1 MSANSTFIKFDS
13 LTSSQFEISQPNTVT
28 NLMHINY
35 QNREMCEQLVDPS
48 LVMPSKHTENSTDCS
63 EFNYTE
69 ILNLTKIPSGVAIDD
84 GQNANNLIM
93 ELNSFSNE
101 KDVNLKIL
109 AEAVANNS
117 EQQMNIQNLNE
128 ENLGTITPLN
138 LYYIEGGHFAS
149 AVENVEISEFSEVIS
164 ADQNNM
170 VIVDNSI
177 DKTVRLI
184 DLNGQITSG
193 SPFEI
198 NTLDG
203 DEIEVQTKAVMFVCE
218 ICKKEFTTQAYLY
231 RHLRKHTGEFSCNY
245 CDSVSNVLK

>member
-1 MSANSTFIKFDS
+1 
-13 LTSSQFEISQPNTVT
+13 
-28 NLMHINY
+28 
-35 QNREMCEQLVDPS
+35 MCEQLVDPS
-48 LVMPSKHTENSTDCS
+48 LVMPSKHTENSTECS

-69 ILNLTKIPSGVAIDD
+69 ILNLTNIPNGVTIDD
-84 GQNANNLIM
+84 RQNANNLIM

-109 AEAVANNS
+109 ADAVASNS
-117 EQQMNIQNLNE
+117 EQPMNIQNLND

-149 AVENVEISEFSEVIS
+149 TVENVEISEVIS

-198 NTLDG
+198 NALDS
-203 DEIEVQTKAVMFVCE
+203 DDIEVNTKAPMFVCE
-218 ICKKEFTTQAYLY
+218 ICQKEFTTQAYLY

-245 CDSVSNVLK
+245 CDSVSNIIE

>member
-1 MSANSTFIKFDS
+1 
-13 LTSSQFEISQPNTVT
+13 
-28 NLMHINY
+28 MHINY

-48 LVMPSKHTENSTDCS
+48 LVMPSKHTENNTECS

-69 ILNLTKIPSGVAIDD
+69 ILNLTNMPSGVTIDD

-93 ELNSFSNE
+93 ELNAFSNE

-109 AEAVANNS
+109 ADAVANNS
-117 EQQMNIQNLNE
+117 DNGQQMNIQNLND

-138 LYYIEGGHFAS
+138 LYYIEDGHFAS
-149 AVENVEISEFSEVIS
+149 TVENVEISELNEVIS

-170 VIVDNSI
+170 VIVDNSV

-193 SPFEI
+193 SRFGINAFDANEI
-198 NTLDG
+198 V
-203 DEIEVQTKAVMFVCE
+203 VQTKAVMFVCE

-245 CDSVSNVLK
+245 CDSVSNVFK